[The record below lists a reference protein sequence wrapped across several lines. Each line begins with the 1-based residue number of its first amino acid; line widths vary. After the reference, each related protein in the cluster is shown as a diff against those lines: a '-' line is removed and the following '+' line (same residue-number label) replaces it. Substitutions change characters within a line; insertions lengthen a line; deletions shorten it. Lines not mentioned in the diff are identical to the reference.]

1 MKAAVAILARA
12 PVPGRAK
19 TRLTPPL
26 TPDAAAQVARACLE
40 ETLRRFPRATDAPFT
55 LFLDGDADPA
65 LVDTVRGAGVHLAA
79 QAEGDLGARLRA
91 AFEALRAEGAE
102 AVLAIGADSPTL
114 DPARIAE
121 AIAALEECDVVL
133 GPADDGGYYLIG
145 MRGERSGILDG
156 IPWSTGRTLDATI
169 ARARSLGCAVRLLPP
184 HYDIDD
190 AATLARAEAD
200 GFSFEA

>member
-26 TPDAAAQVARACLE
+26 TPDAAARVAQACLE
-40 ETLRRFPRATDAPFT
+40 ETLRRFPRAIDVPFT

-79 QAEGDLGARLRA
+79 QAEGDLGARLKA
-91 AFEALRAEGAE
+91 AFEALRLEGAE
-102 AVLAIGADSPTL
+102 AVVAIGADSPTL
-114 DPARIAE
+114 DPARIPE
-121 AIAALEECDVVL
+121 AIAALESCDVVL
-133 GPADDGGYYLIG
+133 GPAEDGGYYLIG
-145 MRGERSGILDG
+145 TRGDRSEIFDG
-156 IPWSTGRTLDATI
+156 IPWSTGRTLEATL
-169 ARARSLGCAVRLLPP
+169 ARARSLGCAVHLLAP

-190 AATLARAEAD
+190 AATLARAEAE
-200 GFSFEA
+200 GFSFEV

>member
-1 MKAAVAILARA
+1 MKTAIAILARA

-26 TPDAAAQVARACLE
+26 TPEGAAQVARACLL
-40 ETLRRFPRATDAPFT
+40 ETLRRFPSAIELPFT
-55 LFLDGDADPA
+55 LFIDGDPDAS
-65 LVDTVRGAGVHLAA
+65 LVEAVRAA
-79 QAEGDLGARLRA
+79 AVDLTPQAEGDLGARLEA
-91 AFEALRAEGAE
+91 AFDALRARGAE
-102 AVLAIGADSPTL
+102 TVLAIGADSPTL

-121 AIAALEECDVVL
+121 AVAALEECDVVL

-145 MRGERSGILDG
+145 MRGERSGVLDG
-156 IPWSTGRTLDATI
+156 IPWSTGRTLEATL

-190 AATLARAEAD
+190 LATLARAEAE
-200 GFSFEA
+200 GFRFEA